1 MILTIDAESRVT
13 MRKSDLTE
21 LRSKGMIPAVVY
33 GEKMESKSIAVKKV
47 EFMKAYKKSFHEV
60 TFYNVQLDGKKYF
73 SILKEKQVHPVTRD
87 LLHLDFLT
95 ISKKHS
101 FEFDVPFSFEGEPI
115 GLKKGG
121 MMDIIQRSVKI
132 KCLPDQVPE
141 AIQLDVSNMEVGTT
155 IHVSDLPTGSWEYT
169 DNADNTIIV
178 VHAKKGEAEASS
190 AEQESEPETNA
201 E

>member
-13 MRKSDLTE
+13 KRKSDLTE

-33 GEKMESKSIAVKKV
+33 GEKMESKSITIKKA
-47 EFMKAYKKSFHEV
+47 EFMKVYKKSFHEV

-73 SILKEKQVHPVTRD
+73 SVLKEKQVHPVTRD
-87 LLHLDFLT
+87 FLHLDFLT

-101 FEFDVPFSFEGEPI
+101 FEFDVPFNFEGEPV
-115 GLKKGG
+115 GMKNGG
-121 MMDIIQRSVKI
+121 TMDVIQRTVKI

-141 AIQLDVSNMEVGTT
+141 AIQLDISNLDVGTS
-155 IHVSDLPTGSWEYT
+155 IHVSDLPAGLWEYT

-178 VHAKKGEAEASS
+178 VHAKRGEADAPVAETEAEAST
-190 AEQESEPETNA
+190 EK
-201 E
+201 